1 MNKGST
7 DVVEDLSKVESKLE
21 KELVKQQQR
30 DTQKSITNFFGLT

>member
-30 DTQKSITNFFGLT
+30 DT